1 MLTMRNY
8 LQPRLVTTLV
18 LPIVLACS
26 GYSALGEAS
35 LADTP
40 GTEISGHVSKET
52 ALGEAYLTGK
62 GVPQDMKQAAYW
74 YEKAA
79 GLGDPVAQNQ
89 IGYLYQV
96 GLGVPADPVRA
107 IHWYQLA
114 AANGLTDAKVNLA
127 VAYVWGTGA
136 QRNTAMGEQLLLEAA
151 AKGNS
156 VAATYL
162 GDLHYLGIGVPR
174 DEAAGEKWYE
184 KAVREH
190 SYLAEYRMGMILSE
204 PSGHSQDPKRAMS
217 LFRQSAAAGF
227 VPAMHSLGRLLVNHP
242 ELCDSHEEALKL
254 LHDAAA
260 AGTWQ
265 SSMVLGA
272 LARDGK
278 WVPRDDRQAYL
289 HFRAGA
295 LQGGD
300 PAKALVANDL
310 QRLSATISAEDRAK
324 LDDQAQ
330 AWAHEHG
337 RLISMLYKSQKNGS
351 SGGSVALVTPSGGAH
366 AGTLLPLTAF

>member
-1 MLTMRNY
+1 MFTMRNFV
-8 LQPRLVTTLV
+8 QPRLVTALV
-18 LPIVLACS
+18 LPIMLASAAVGEVLP
-26 GYSALGEAS
+26 
-35 LADTP
+35 DTP
-40 GTEISGHVSKET
+40 GTEIRGHVSKET

-62 GVPQDMKQAAYW
+62 GVPQDIKQAAYW

-96 GLGVPADPVRA
+96 GLGVPADPIRA
-107 IHWYQLA
+107 VHWYQLA
-114 AANGLTDAKVNLA
+114 AANGLADAKVNLA
-127 VAYVWGTGA
+127 VAYIWGTGA
-136 QRNTAMGEQLLLEAA
+136 QRNTATGEQLLLEAA
-151 AKGNS
+151 GKGNPI
-156 VAATYL
+156 AATYL
-162 GDLHYLGIGVPR
+162 GDMHYLGIGVPK

-184 KAVREH
+184 KAVKEH

-204 PSGHSQDPKRAMS
+204 STGHSRNVKLAVS

-242 ELCDSHEEALKL
+242 ELCDSHDEALRL
-254 LHDAAA
+254 LNDAAS

-278 WVPRDDRQAYL
+278 WVPRDERQAYL

-295 LQGGD
+295 IQGGE
-300 PAKALVANDL
+300 PAKALAANDL
-310 QRLSATISAEDRAK
+310 QRLSTTISAEDRAK

-337 RLISMLYKSQKNGS
+337 KLISMMYRGQKSGS
-351 SGGSVALVTPSGGAH
+351 SAVALVAPSGGAH

>member
-1 MLTMRNY
+1 MFTMRNY
-8 LQPRLVTTLV
+8 LQPRLVATLT
-18 LPIVLACS
+18 LPILFAGA
-26 GYSALGEAS
+26 GYSAGGEVFP
-35 LADTP
+35 DTP

-127 VAYVWGTGA
+127 VAYIWGTGA
-136 QRNTAMGEQLLLEAA
+136 ERNTATGEQLLLEAA
-151 AKGNS
+151 AKSNS
-156 VAATYL
+156 IAATYL
-162 GDLHYLGIGVPR
+162 GDLHYLGIGVPK

-184 KAVREH
+184 KAVKGH
-190 SYLAEYRMGMILSE
+190 SYLAEYRIGMILSE
-204 PSGHSQDPKRAMS
+204 PTGHTHDIKRAVS
-217 LFRQSAAAGF
+217 LFRQSATAGF

-242 ELCDSHEEALKL
+242 ELGDSREEALKL
-254 LHDAAA
+254 LNDAAA

-265 SSMVLGA
+265 SSLVLGA

-278 WVPRDDRQAYL
+278 WVPHDDRQAYL

-295 LQGGD
+295 IQGGD

-310 QRLSATISAEDRAK
+310 RRLSTLISAEDRAK

-330 AWAHEHG
+330 AWAQEHG
-337 RLISMLYKSQKNGS
+337 RLISMLYRTQK
-351 SGGSVALVTPSGGAH
+351 GGSTAVALVTPSGGAH
-366 AGTLLPLTAF
+366 AGTLLPFTAF

>member
-1 MLTMRNY
+1 MFTMRNY

-18 LPIVLACS
+18 LPIMFAGT
-26 GYSALGEAS
+26 GYSAMAEAS
-35 LADTP
+35 FPDATRA
-40 GTEISGHVSKET
+40 EISGHVSKEA

-62 GVPQDMKQAAYW
+62 GVPQDLKQAAYW

-96 GLGVPADPVRA
+96 GLGVAADPVRA

-127 VAYVWGTGA
+127 VAYIWGTGA
-136 QRNTAMGEQLLLEAA
+136 QRNTATGEQLLLEAA
-151 AKGNS
+151 AKSNS
-156 VAATYL
+156 IAAAYL
-162 GDLHYLGIGVPR
+162 GDMHYLGIGVSK

-184 KAVREH
+184 KAVKEH

-204 PSGHSQDPKRAMS
+204 PTGHSLDIKRAVS

-254 LHDAAA
+254 LNDAAA

-289 HFRAGA
+289 HFRVGA
-295 LQGGD
+295 IQGGD
-300 PAKALVANDL
+300 QAKALAANDL
-310 QRLSATISAEDRAK
+310 ERLSATISAEDRAK

-337 RLISMLYKSQKNGS
+337 KLISMIFRGQKSGS
-351 SGGSVALVTPSGGAH
+351 SAVALVVPSGGAH